1 MPGLLEGRTALIT
14 GSGSGMG
21 RSHARLLAERG
32 ANVIVHDVD
41 ASGANE
47 TAGMVREGGGTAAV
61 MVVDIRDVSGFRD
74 ALGAAVAETGAV
86 DILVN
91 NAGVGGQG
99 LAIEDIDE
107 ATFDRMF
114 AVHVKGSFFAT
125 QAVVPGMKER
135 GYGKIVNISSTFAF
149 AAHLRN
155 HPISPLLDAF

>member
-41 ASGANE
+41 SSGANE

-74 ALGAAVAETGAV
+74 ALSGRGR
-86 DILVN
+86 DWRGGHPGQQRGRRRS
-91 NAGVGGQG
+91 GVG
-99 LAIEDIDE
+99 
-107 ATFDRMF
+107 
-114 AVHVKGSFFAT
+114 H
-125 QAVVPGMKER
+125 
-135 GYGKIVNISSTFAF
+135 
-149 AAHLRN
+149 
-155 HPISPLLDAF
+155 